1 MLVPRDLPQNIVKLS
16 LQFPKPISFFCLK
29 GLKEALGELT
39 ILYNTNASERSQ
51 TERNLVPRV
60 LSFPSLATRL

>member
-1 MLVPRDLPQNIVKLS
+1 MLFPRDVPEYCQGVLIIPRAHFLS
-16 LQFPKPISFFCLK
+16 CLK